1 MRDIN
6 KVRQELDALPVKAY
20 DWIDS
25 PIVNQRIQALAS
37 AEYYAGGSD
46 KAVQIIDSMSDADLK
61 KYLKELV
68 QKDIDMGIKI
78 ISVEGKDN
86 A

>member
-1 MRDIN
+1 MSKQNNRLVLKI
-6 KVRQELDALPVKAY
+6 
-20 DWIDS
+20 
-25 PIVNQRIQALAS
+25 IVF
-37 AEYYAGGSD
+37 AGKLFLLFKMYS
-46 KAVQIIDSMSDADLK
+46 IIVLK
-61 KYLKELV
+61 EVMFMNFKEVLNKYLKELV

>member
-1 MRDIN
+1 M
-6 KVRQELDALPVKAY
+6 
-20 DWIDS
+20 
-25 PIVNQRIQALAS
+25 
-37 AEYYAGGSD
+37 
-46 KAVQIIDSMSDADLK
+46 QIIDSMSDADLK